1 MVERKGKKKQF
12 GLHFMVAGLI
22 ILGKLFEAD

>member
-1 MVERKGKKKQF
+1 MVERKGKKQF